1 MADLGYFYDY
11 CKRKRKV
18 FTRSWETASSL
29 KVSSDVD
36 PVDEILNIFSGSSS
50 LLSLRSILFLLFSSR
65 DLHVCVLEFED

>member
-11 CKRKRKV
+11 CKRRGKV
-18 FTRSWETASSL
+18 FTHSWETASSL

-36 PVDEILNIFSGSSS
+36 PVDEILNISSSGSS

-65 DLHVCVLEFED
+65 DLHD